1 MGTVSTLSII
11 GMCFSFIVSIGVP
24 IGLMIYA
31 FKKLNARLIWFV
43 IGALTFVLF
52 ALILEQL
59 LHYVM
64 VSSFGEALTGNI
76 FLMAVYGGLAAGIFE
91 EVGRFVSMNLFK
103 KKALTKQNAFMYGV
117 GHGGIEAILIVGITS
132 ISNLV
137 ISMMINQGTFEA
149 TLSAL
154 DPQVKEQTMAQ
165 ISLLWSTNP
174 LDFYLGGVERICA
187 IVLHICLSIIVYK
200 AVKEHK
206 IYLLFLSITIHA
218 LVDCITVIM
227 AAYLSGYMIELV
239 LVIVITIIAVTVYK
253 KYSED
258 IDKNNET
265 LEK

>member
-1 MGTVSTLSII
+1 MGTVSTLSIL
-11 GMCFSFIVSIGVP
+11 GMCFSLIISIGVP

-31 FKKLNARLIWFV
+31 FKKMNAKLIWFV
-43 IGALTFVLF
+43 IGAVTFVLF

-64 VSSFGEALTGNI
+64 VNRFGEALTGNLI
-76 FLMAVYGGLAAGIFE
+76 LKAVYGGLAAGIFE

-103 KKALTKQNAFMYGV
+103 KKALNKQNAFMYGV
-117 GHGGIEAILIVGITS
+117 GHGGIEAILIVGLTS

-137 ISMMINQGTFEA
+137 TSIMINQGTFEA
-149 TLSAL
+149 TLSGL

-165 ISLLWSTNP
+165 ISLLWTTNP

-187 IVLHICLSIIVYK
+187 IVLHICLSYIVYK

-206 IYLLFLSITIHA
+206 IYLVALSIMIHA

-227 AAYLSGYMIELV
+227 AAYLSAYMLELV
-239 LVIVITIIAVTVYK
+239 LVVVIAILAVIVYK

-258 IDKNNET
+258 IEV
-265 LEK
+265 

>member
-11 GMCFSFIVSIGVP
+11 GMCFSLIVSIGVP

-31 FKKLNARLIWFV
+31 FKKMDAKLIWFV
-43 IGALTFVLF
+43 IGAVTFVLF

-64 VSSFGEALTGNI
+64 VNRFGEALTGNLI
-76 FLMAVYGGLAAGIFE
+76 LMAVYGGLAAGIFE

-103 KKALTKQNAFMYGV
+103 KKALNKRNAFMYGV
-117 GHGGIEAILIVGITS
+117 GHGGIEAILILGLTS

-137 ISMMINQGTFEA
+137 TSIKINQGTFEA
-149 TLSAL
+149 TLSGL
-154 DPQVKEQTMAQ
+154 DQQIKEQTMAQ
-165 ISLLWSTNP
+165 ISLLWTTNP

-187 IVLHICLSIIVYK
+187 IVLHICLSYIVYK

-206 IYLLFLSITIHA
+206 IYLVVLSIMIHA

-227 AAYLSGYMIELV
+227 AAYLSDYMIELV
-239 LVIVITIIAVTVYK
+239 LVIVIAILAVIVYK

-258 IDKNNET
+258 IEV
-265 LEK
+265 

>member
-1 MGTVSTLSII
+1 MGTVSTLSIL
-11 GMCFSFIVSIGVP
+11 GMCFSLIVSFGVP

-31 FKKLNARLIWFV
+31 FKKMNAKLIWFV
-43 IGALTFVLF
+43 IGAVTFVLF

-64 VSSFGEALTGNI
+64 VNRFGEALTGNLI
-76 FLMAVYGGLAAGIFE
+76 LMAVYGGLAAGIFE

-103 KKALTKQNAFMYGV
+103 KKFLTKQNAFMYGV
-117 GHGGIEAILIVGITS
+117 GHGGIEAILIVGLTS

-137 ISMMINQGTFEA
+137 TSIMINQGTFEA
-149 TLSAL
+149 TLSGL

-165 ISLLWSTNP
+165 ISLLWTTNP

-187 IVLHICLSIIVYK
+187 IVLHICLSYIVYK
-200 AVKEHK
+200 AVKERK
-206 IYLLFLSITIHA
+206 SYLVALSIMIHA

-227 AAYLSGYMIELV
+227 AAYLSAYMIELV
-239 LVIVITIIAVTVYK
+239 LVVVIAILAVIVYK

-258 IDKNNET
+258 I
-265 LEK
+265 EK